1 MINMKGFDNLKKVC
15 IIKNIFENMIY
26 FDNKTFLVY
35 RKKYF
40 LVCFNLLKGF
50 FS

>member
-15 IIKNIFENMIY
+15 IKNIFENMIY

-35 RKKYF
+35 RK
-40 LVCFNLLKGF
+40 NI
-50 FS
+50 S

>member
-15 IIKNIFENMIY
+15 IIKTFLKYDI

-35 RKKYF
+35 RK
-40 LVCFNLLKGF
+40 NI
-50 FS
+50 S